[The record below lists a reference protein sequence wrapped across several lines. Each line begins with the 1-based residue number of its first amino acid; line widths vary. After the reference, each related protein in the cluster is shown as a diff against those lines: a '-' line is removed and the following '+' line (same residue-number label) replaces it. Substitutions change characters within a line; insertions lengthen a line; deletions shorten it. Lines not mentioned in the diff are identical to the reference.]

1 MKIIEIISTLLIL
14 IASALIIHGVP
25 NDLFGIIEFDDDIAQ
40 VKNMLLDL
48 NSRVQH
54 LEKKNNDLSAQFQA
68 LEKKNQELEK
78 RDYEKSTQISN
89 LENEKK
95 DINDELEY
103 LKELTNYSQKLEPRA
118 PQGLTY

>member
-25 NDLFGIIEFDDDIAQ
+25 NDLFGTIEFDDDITQ

-54 LEKKNNDLSAQFQA
+54 LEKKNNDL
-68 LEKKNQELEK
+68 EKKNQELEK
-78 RDYEKSTQISN
+78 RDYEKSMQISN

-95 DINDELEY
+95 TINV
-103 LKELTNYSQKLEPRA
+103 
-118 PQGLTY
+118 

>member
-1 MKIIEIISTLLIL
+1 MKFIEIISTLLIL
-14 IASALIIHGVP
+14 IASALIIRGVP
-25 NDLFGIIEFDDDIAQ
+25 NDPFGTIEFDDDIAQ

-54 LEKKNNDLSAQFQA
+54 LEKKNNELSIQFQA

-95 DINDELEY
+95 DICKRHN
-103 LKELTNYSQKLEPRA
+103 
-118 PQGLTY
+118 